1 MILFQ
6 LFKVFLNKFIYL
18 YTYLLSLFY
27 VNEYL
32 ACMYIYICA
41 LHVHLV
47 PSEAKRAKCKKCG
60 GGAN

>member
-18 YTYLLSLFY
+18 YTYLLSLLY
-27 VNEYL
+27 VDEYL
-32 ACMYIYICA
+32 ACIYVYA
-41 LHVHLV
+41 LHEHLV
-47 PSEAKRAKCKKCG
+47 PSEAKRAKWG